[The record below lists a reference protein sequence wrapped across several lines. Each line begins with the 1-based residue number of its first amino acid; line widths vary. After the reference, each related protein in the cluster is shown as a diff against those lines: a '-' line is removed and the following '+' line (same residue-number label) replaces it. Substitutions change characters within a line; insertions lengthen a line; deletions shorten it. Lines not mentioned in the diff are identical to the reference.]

1 MKLTKENISLLD
13 LMLVKRYGVI
23 FRDIRLELLDHL
35 ATELEQMEGNFDEV
49 FPDFIKCKKNF
60 IGKMN
65 LQLNRQSSKNGVRQL
80 VNSIFSL
87 KFMFAYTII
96 TIVTSYL
103 VFQNGKEWFLEYF
116 EFIPIII
123 SAPISLVEFY
133 TLISSKRNSY
143 TISFVGITN
152 FILLIYLFFIPFI
165 RKADDFYLT
174 AIFSFFMTLS
184 VTYYYFYFV
193 SVKQL
198 MTKIKSL
205 NNKIVP

>member
-13 LMLVKRYGVI
+13 SMLVKRYGVI

-35 ATELEQMEGNFDEV
+35 ATELEQMEGTFDEV

-60 IGKMN
+60 IDKMN

-80 VNSIFSL
+80 ENSIFSL

-103 VFQNGKEWFLEYF
+103 VFLNGKEWFLEYF

-152 FILLIYLFFIPFI
+152 FILLIYLFFIPVI
-165 RKADDFYLT
+165 RKADDFYFA